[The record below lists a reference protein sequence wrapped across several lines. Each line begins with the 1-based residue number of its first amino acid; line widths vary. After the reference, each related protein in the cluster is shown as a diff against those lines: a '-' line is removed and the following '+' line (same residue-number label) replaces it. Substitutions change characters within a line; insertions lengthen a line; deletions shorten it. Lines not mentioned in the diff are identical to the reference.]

1 RVRQDL
7 AHSVLLIRRGEIEEA
22 VDLIT
27 TSYLSEFEPLEP
39 ALDERDM
46 RVRQKFE
53 QGLVE
58 FRSALRHGD
67 QARALATAEELDAT
81 VDRAADVLS
90 GPGTGHEVG
99 PVGVPLAAAGA
110 AVTLLLLRRWIG
122 KRSVVG

>member
-1 RVRQDL
+1 
-7 AHSVLLIRRGEIEEA
+7 

-39 ALDERDM
+39 ALDERDT
-46 RVRQKFE
+46 RVRQRFE

-67 QARALATAEELDAT
+67 QAHALATAKDLEAT
-81 VDRAADVLS
+81 VDRAADVLA
-90 GPGTGHEVG
+90 GRRAARDVG
-99 PVGVPLAAAGA
+99 LVGISLAAATA
-110 AVTLLLLRRWIG
+110 VVTLVLLWRWIG